1 MLLFDLVPLPLSP
14 MDVMFV
20 YVRCV
25 FFVLLL
31 FLLLVQDHSC
41 VKIPK
46 DMDFSV
52 INKDPPHI
60 VKGFDAKQLQGTW
73 YKVSRLLRLSLL
85 SCSSS
90 NVCLFLFFF
99 ILVLVLIRFCP
110 GSLLFLF
117 LFFSDVGFLLFFLF
131 L

>member
-1 MLLFDLVPLPLSP
+1 M
-14 MDVMFV
+14 
-20 YVRCV
+20 
-25 FFVLLL
+25 
-31 FLLLVQDHSC
+31 QDHSC

-73 YKVSRLLRLSLL
+73 YKVRRVACLIFLLL
-85 SCSSS
+85 
-90 NVCLFLFFF
+90 
-99 ILVLVLIRFCP
+99 
-110 GSLLFLF
+110 LLF
-117 LFFSDVGFLLFFLF
+117 VHVVFFLF